1 MKKCV
6 FKRPL
11 RFVAGK
17 GFTLIELLVVI
28 AIIAIL
34 AAMLLPALHNARVRA
49 MKTTCMSN
57 LKQIGVALH
66 MYGNDYDDW
75 LPPYGKG
82 VGAVTLSHNKYEIYL
97 NPWDIDPSQE
107 KANFVL
113 TDFFLLTPEY
123 VDAKALYCPGG
134 SVLGYNPHNTPQEM
148 GTKPAGPKTQKP
160 GIDDTYNH
168 CNISYSYVPGL
179 RVGRPEYRNY
189 VIAADQ
195 NCDKKNDGVS
205 GKKSYWNQAYKAGT
219 VGYHQWWAIS
229 IRVNSTGY
237 IYNHGFDGVN
247 LLYMDNSVRWFSINQ
262 KESSYYRYIRGYT
275 DKIPGVEEL
284 VNP

>member
-1 MKKCV
+1 MKG
-6 FKRPL
+6 FKHL
-11 RFVAGK
+11 SKK

-34 AAMLLPALHNARVRA
+34 AAMLLPALSNARVRA
-49 MKTTCMSN
+49 MKATCMSN
-57 LKQIGVALH
+57 LKQLGVALH
-66 MYGNDYDDW
+66 MYANDYDDW

-82 VGAVTLSHNKYEIYL
+82 VGTISLSHAKGAVYL

-107 KANFVL
+107 KSDFVL
-113 TDFFLLTPEY
+113 TDFYLLTPEY
-123 VDAKALYCPGG
+123 IDVKALYCPGG
-134 SVLGYNPHNTPQEM
+134 SSLGFNKSNTPQAQ

-160 GIDDTYNH
+160 GINDTYNH

-189 VIAADQ
+189 VIAGDQ
-195 NCDKKNDGVS
+195 NCRKKNDGWT
-205 GKKSYWNQAYKAGT
+205 KKTSYWNRSYEAGNT
-219 VGYHQWWAIS
+219 WIGYNVWAIS
-229 IRVNSTGY
+229 IRVNSSGY

-247 LLYMDNSVRWFSINQ
+247 LLYMDGSVKWFPINH
-262 KESSYYRYIRGYT
+262 KSSSYYRYIRAYN